1 MHGGFECVAILGR
14 LLSAKFCSLHSLPR
28 HELVESD
35 LIPEQWWEL
44 EPELEH
50 EPEPELE
57 LWAFPWGG

>member
-1 MHGGFECVAILGR
+1 MGGFECVAILGR
-14 LLSAKFCSLHSLPR
+14 LHSAKFRSLHSLPR